1 MSIHAGLWQKR
12 SDQAPVFNVIAMKD
26 NEDEQMNDTHINN
39 CFNQTISEFVFL
51 QTCCYWCSQDYRSHS
66 ILHLN
71 ECDCNWQT
79 SDYEPSWPL
88 SRWLPGRGIVF
99 FSGQTPLPRSPPP
112 YFLAKDLQQLFIG
125 QDSILELAKVHA
137 GKASARLPSKQM
149 LHRGCVRFLSES
161 WFYIKCSVTLKCIFS
176 RKRRSEWILQRH
188 VIPISNFV
196 GICVVVFVF
205 FSAFEVEINVSGH
218 LVHIVANLD
227 ILYEETAI
235 QIS

>member
-1 MSIHAGLWQKR
+1 MSINAGLWQKR

-112 YFLAKDLQQLFIG
+112 YFLAKDFQQLFIG
-125 QDSILELAKVHA
+125 RDSYLELAKAHA
-137 GKASARLPSKQM
+137 GKVSARLPSKCFI
-149 LHRGCVRFLSES
+149 GGASDS
-161 WFYIKCSVTLKCIFS
+161 SVKPGFTF
-176 RKRRSEWILQRH
+176 
-188 VIPISNFV
+188 NFQLLWN
-196 GICVVVFVF
+196 VFVREKGVRMDF
-205 FSAFEVEINVSGH
+205 AERPIPYQQFR
-218 LVHIVANLD
+218 
-227 ILYEETAI
+227 
-235 QIS
+235 